1 MRHIHQPPK
10 RLRIRVRCKKRDSR
24 FPGIEQI
31 ARIGGAAILALL
43 FVVVGALP
51 GFTQAGKG
59 LTLNEIIIM
68 IKNGLNQERIARTV
82 EERGVGF
89 ELDDHA
95 LQRLKEAKAN
105 ETVLLAVKKASA
117 QYAKTLAE
125 EEHLRAE
132 AEVKRKV
139 EAKRIEQEKLR
150 AEAARAAEAA
160 PKPAKPKLS
169 EREPT
174 EREAVERQQAEES
187 RSKSK
192 PPNYST
198 VRVFFA
204 TDRNRSNNPPAKMF
218 GSDRAMLS
226 YGTCEVSIPRDHRMG
241 ALEAPSVLRFEF
253 KQDPEVHIVLLNVNV
268 QDKTKYFADIA
279 TRIKASSKK
288 SAFIFVHGYRVTFE
302 DAARRT
308 AQMAY
313 DLGFNGAPVFY
324 SWPSQGTLAGYPI
337 DEANNEWTQTN
348 LRQFLDDFTSQ
359 TDAENIFLI
368 GHSMGNRAL
377 TRAIGQ
383 LITEKPTLRNI
394 FTQIILSAPD
404 IDAEVFQ
411 RDIAPQIVRAT
422 LYASSTDEA
431 LTLSKKFHKYAR
443 AGDAGAGLVIVQ
455 GIDTIDATNVST
467 DFIGHSY
474 FAESRSVISD
484 IFYLIKDGKS
494 AQERF
499 GLVESNT
506 AAGRYWVFKR

>member
-1 MRHIHQPPK
+1 MRHIHESLK
-10 RLRIRVRCKKRDSR
+10 RLRIRSRNWSKRCKKRDAR
-24 FPGIEQI
+24 FREIEPIAAIGI
-31 ARIGGAAILALL
+31 AAILVLVFLIAGVLQ
-43 FVVVGALP
+43 A
-51 GFTQAGKG
+51 FTQSGKS
-59 LTLNEIIIM
+59 LTLDQIILSL
-68 IKNGLNQERIARTV
+68 KRGVNSNQIVRLV
-82 EERGVGF
+82 EERGVDF
-89 ELDDHA
+89 ELNNQS
-95 LQRLKEAKAN
+95 LRRLKEAGAN
-105 ETVLLAVKKASA
+105 EAVLLAVKKASS
-117 QYAKTLAE
+117 QYVKKE
-125 EEHLRAE
+125 EEKKRQPAE
-132 AEVKRKV
+132 
-139 EAKRIEQEKLR
+139 Q
-150 AEAARAAEAA
+150 
-160 PKPAKPKLS
+160 
-169 EREPT
+169 
-174 EREAVERQQAEES
+174 
-187 RSKSK
+187 SKSVATIK
-192 PPNYST
+192 PPNYAT

-204 TDRNRSNNPPAKMF
+204 TDRKRITNNLPAKMF

-404 IDAEVFQ
+404 IDAEVFR